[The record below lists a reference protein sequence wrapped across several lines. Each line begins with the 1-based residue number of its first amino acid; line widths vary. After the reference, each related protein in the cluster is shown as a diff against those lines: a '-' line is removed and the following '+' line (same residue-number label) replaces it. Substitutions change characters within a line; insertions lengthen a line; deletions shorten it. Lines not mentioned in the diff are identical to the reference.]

1 MCNGIYSEGVYITCG
16 PSNRFFSSRYPKHLL
31 YLRKGDFSFLIL
43 RITRCIYT
51 CICIDKIGLLE
62 LQRKWGYVLI
72 EPFISLPSQKAR
84 YTYTLQYAIC
94 ILYKEKGKLLR
105 RRLSYVPAPFSRLNL
120 ITIDSLNLLLLR
132 DGFTAVII
140 SSFPPKKLPLSRLS
154 HSGQPAAATGL
165 N

>member
-1 MCNGIYSEGVYITCG
+1 MGN
-16 PSNRFFSSRYPKHLL
+16 
-31 YLRKGDFSFLIL
+31 FSFLIL
-43 RITRCIYT
+43 RITRCI
-51 CICIDKIGLLE
+51 CICMDRIDLLE

-140 SSFPPKKLPLSRLS
+140 SSPPKKNSHFPAFLIAASQPRRPAWTSELPPYLFLRSPAILDPTVS
-154 HSGQPAAATGL
+154 H
-165 N
+165 NN